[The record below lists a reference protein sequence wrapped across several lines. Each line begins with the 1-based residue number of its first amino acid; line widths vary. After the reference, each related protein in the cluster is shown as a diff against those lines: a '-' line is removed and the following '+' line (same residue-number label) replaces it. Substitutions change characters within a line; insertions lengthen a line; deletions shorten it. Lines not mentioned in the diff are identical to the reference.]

1 MCAISGVWLLDRNEP
16 LLSKKLSRFGII
28 CRSDGTFGLSRKKWT
43 LSNVSSTTCLTPLP
57 SWQPVFVLAAAV
69 CAGALAAARA
79 GPAVP
84 AAVTPPSRDRQPAS
98 AAIRPESVLTGRV
111 PSLVFSFAVGGAV
124 AWVPPLPPADAAGH
138 SPIFEPER

>member
-28 CRSDGTFGLSRKKWT
+28 CRSDGTFGLSRKKCT

-57 SWQPVFVLAAAV
+57 SWQPVFVLAAAA

-98 AAIRPESVLTGRV
+98 AAIRPVSRRPRPFPV
-111 PSLVFSFAVGGAV
+111 SFASRWTVLSHGFLRFA
-124 AWVPPLPPADAAGH
+124 PADAAGH